1 MSYLRF
7 LLEWYNWPYL
17 AAILGVVASFLPAE
31 SLDRAGRALGRRLGI
46 RRLGGRP
53 ILRLFL
59 LMFGVVGLTI
69 NGALH
74 DYWPAAQERGFLASL
89 AGAGL
94 FAALA
99 TRALGRFFQRHFPEI
114 KAITWG
120 GPGLGGRT
128 GRVVSRVI
136 SPDYRAGRVQ
146 VMDED
151 QTLHVV
157 LCKTRG
163 GEIAY
168 GELVALD
175 EYDPD
180 DRRYY
185 VTRVA
190 GASAEADRAGGGAAA
205 DQDA

>member
-1 MSYLRF
+1 VTRATGRF
-7 LLEWYNWPYL
+7 L
-17 AAILGVVASFLPAE
+17 
-31 SLDRAGRALGRRLGI
+31 
-46 RRLGGRP
+46 
-53 ILRLFL
+53 
-59 LMFGVVGLTI
+59 
-69 NGALH
+69 
-74 DYWPAAQERGFLASL
+74 
-89 AGAGL
+89 
-94 FAALA
+94 
-99 TRALGRFFQRHFPEI
+99 QRHFPEI

-128 GRVVSRVI
+128 GRVVSRLV

-163 GEIAY
+163 GEIGHGA
-168 GELVALD
+168 LVALE

-185 VTRVA
+185 VTIVD
-190 GASAEADRAGGGAAA
+190 GAEMGADRIPGGAVG
-205 DQDA
+205 DQEA

>member
-1 MSYLRF
+1 MSYVRF
-7 LLEWYNWPYL
+7 LFEWYNWPFL
-17 AAILGVVASFLPAE
+17 AAILGVVASFLPSEA
-31 SLDRAGRALGRRLGI
+31 LDRTGRALGRWFGI
-46 RRLGGRP
+46 RRLGGRH

-89 AGAGL
+89 PAAVL

-99 TRALGRFFQRHFPEI
+99 TRLLGRFWQRHFPEI
-114 KAITWG
+114 KAVTWG

-157 LCKTRG
+157 LCKTRS

-168 GELVALD
+168 GALVALD
-175 EYDPD
+175 EYDPE

-185 VTRVA
+185 VSRVD
-190 GASAEADRAGGGAAA
+190 GAEAEPDRAAGGSAGDQGA
-205 DQDA
+205 